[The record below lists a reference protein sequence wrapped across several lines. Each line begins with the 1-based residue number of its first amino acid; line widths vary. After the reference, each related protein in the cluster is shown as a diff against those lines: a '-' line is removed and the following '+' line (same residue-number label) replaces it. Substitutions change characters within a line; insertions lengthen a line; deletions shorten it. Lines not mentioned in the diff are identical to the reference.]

1 MSNSTY
7 DKAKWVA
14 LTLLPALSALYVA
27 LAASLGWGHVD
38 AVVGV
43 IAAVDTFLGT
53 LLGISAKN
61 YTPSADGVL
70 HVDHGKQEVY
80 AALEKPAKELTEKKT
95 VTLAVNEVA

>member
-14 LTLLPALSALYVA
+14 LTLLPALSAL
-27 LAASLGWGHVD
+27 
-38 AVVGV
+38 
-43 IAAVDTFLGT
+43 LGT

-61 YTPSADGVL
+61 YTPSTDGVL

-80 AALEKPAKELTEKKT
+80 AALEKPAKDLAENKT

>member
-38 AVVGV
+38 AVVGT

-53 LLGISAKN
+53 LLGISRT
-61 YTPSADGVL
+61 TPR
-70 HVDHGKQEVY
+70 
-80 AALEKPAKELTEKKT
+80 PPT
-95 VTLAVNEVA
+95 VCCTSTTASRKSTPLLRSRRRTLPRTRPSLWR

>member
-38 AVVGV
+38 AVVGT
-43 IAAVDTFLGT
+43 TFLGT

-61 YTPSADGVL
+61 YTPSTDGVL

-80 AALEKPAKELTEKKT
+80 AALEKPAKDLAENKT

>member
-1 MSNSTY
+1 MTRP
-7 DKAKWVA
+7 KWVA

-38 AVVGV
+38 AVVGT

-61 YTPSADGVL
+61 YTPSTDGVL

-80 AALEKPAKELTEKKT
+80 AAPREAGEGPHENKT